1 LSESRARQ
9 ILLPLLGSVAD
20 NLAQQAPARALTG
33 SFARA
38 DVEIVH
44 KHLRALAEL
53 EDSDALAVYK
63 LLGEHSLKLAESAG
77 ADQDLLGTI
86 RQMMKS

>member
-1 LSESRARQ
+1 M
-9 ILLPLLGSVAD
+9 AD
-20 NLAQQAPARALTG
+20 NLARHAPARALTG

-38 DVEIVH
+38 DVETVR

-63 LLGEHSLKLAESAG
+63 LLGEHSLKLAVSAG
-77 ADQDLLGTI
+77 ADPALAETI
-86 RQMMKS
+86 RRRLTQVDEED